1 MKHTFSAYYKFD
13 EMGID
18 PLDLNRILELANV
31 PKSSRN
37 VSVTVEEFSNTVH
50 RVIIS
55 FDPLEKLK

>member
-1 MKHTFSAYYKFD
+1 
-13 EMGID
+13 MGID